1 MINCD
6 AKQQAVKHKISDFSN
21 FSVDEIKE
29 NMLKSGCWPFLKQRP
44 YDIIANPNDVP
55 KSIFVSTLNTAP
67 ISADLE
73 IILNEQ
79 KEEFKTG
86 ISLLKKLTKGDL
98 NICLEKNHNSFINS
112 IEGVKVHHIND
123 LHPAGNVGVQIHHI
137 DPVNSGERVWVVG
150 AEDVALIGKFFM
162 TGEYNPT
169 RTIAVS
175 GPPVK
180 YPQYYKTIA
189 GSSLSEIIQDAGIDT
204 SEDLRYINGD
214 VLTGRSVEKDNYLGF
229 YNNTFSVFLMYGII
243 SFLSQT

>member
-1 MINCD
+1 MKRI
-6 AKQQAVKHKISDFSN
+6 
-21 FSVDEIKE
+21 
-29 NMLKSGCWPFLKQRP
+29 
-44 YDIIANPNDVP
+44 
-55 KSIFVSTLNTAP
+55 T
-67 ISADLE
+67 
-73 IILNEQ
+73 
-79 KEEFKTG
+79 
-86 ISLLKKLTKGDL
+86 
-98 NICLEKNHNSFINS
+98 NSFINS

-150 AEDVALIGKFFM
+150 AEDVALIGKFFI

-189 GSSLSEIIQDAGIDT
+189 GSSLYEIIQDAGIDT

-229 YNNTFSVFLMYGII
+229 YNNIFL
-243 SFLSQT
+243 F

>member
-1 MINCD
+1 
-6 AKQQAVKHKISDFSN
+6 
-21 FSVDEIKE
+21 
-29 NMLKSGCWPFLKQRP
+29 MLAFLKQRP

-55 KSIFVSTLNTAP
+55 KSIFVSALNTAP

-86 ISLLKKLTKGDL
+86 ISLLKKLTNGDL
-98 NICLEKNHNSFINS
+98 NICLEKNHNSFINN

-150 AEDVALIGKFFM
+150 AEDVALIGKFFI

-169 RTIAVS
+169 RTVAVS

-180 YPQYYKTIA
+180 HPQYYKTIA
-189 GSSLSEIIQDAGIDT
+189 GSSL
-204 SEDLRYINGD
+204 
-214 VLTGRSVEKDNYLGF
+214 
-229 YNNTFSVFLMYGII
+229 
-243 SFLSQT
+243 